1 MVYIKDMIR
10 NFSVVGLVI
19 SVFFG
24 AIYYLQHSEYAEV
37 ISLFGLAIFDV
48 FGLTYIFVYKLINE
62 KILKSDEVQGIIC
75 ESDGYPSL
83 SRAQFLIWTFV
94 IGVVFMWVL
103 LLKIW
108 YVYENSKVIDISTL
122 SMPDNL
128 LWLMG
133 ISSFTAIASKGLS
146 SFKYKGTQKNQG
158 TQKNP
163 AESQNLWTMFME
175 NGKLSLTRYQMFLWT
190 VISVLTYFGL
200 LLGNIFN
207 NYSNLGVLTF
217 PDFPQVLLALMG
229 VSQATYLGG
238 KFAFQPPDA
247 SISRIVP
254 DGRKIGDI
262 ITILGFNFG
271 KNKASVLFEGN
282 IEADI
287 QDWQDSKIIV
297 KIPEGIEMEEGFCDV
312 QVVTGSGT
320 TTLPYE
326 YYISGSNTTTGSTT
340 GSATTGNTTAGSTT
354 AGSTNAGNPAT

>member
-10 NFSVVGLVI
+10 NFSVFGLVV
-19 SVFFG
+19 SVLFG
-24 AIYYLQHSEYAEV
+24 AVYFFQRSEYSEI

-48 FGLTYIFVYKLINE
+48 FGLTYIFIIKLIGEN
-62 KILKSDEVQGIIC
+62 ILKPDEIQGIIC

-83 SRAQFLIWTFV
+83 SRTQFLIWTFV
-94 IGVVFMWVL
+94 VGIVFMWVL

-122 SMPDNL
+122 TMPDNL

-146 SFKYKGTQKNQG
+146 FFKYKGTKKNAD
-158 TQKNP
+158 KCLNV
-163 AESQNLWTMFME
+163 WHMFTE

-200 LLGNIFN
+200 LLGNIFHSYN
-207 NYSNLGVLTF
+207 NLGALTL
-217 PDFPQVLLALMG
+217 PDCPQVLLALMG

-254 DGRKIGDI
+254 NGRKISEI
-262 ITILGFNFG
+262 VTIFGSNFG
-271 KNKASVLFEGN
+271 EKKASVLFDGN

-287 QDWQDSKIIV
+287 QDWHDRTIKV
-297 KIPEGIEMEEGFCDV
+297 KIPEGIETEDGFCEV
-312 QVVTGSGT
+312 QVVTESGT

-326 YYISGSNTTTGSTT
+326 YYISNVNTTT
-340 GSATTGNTTAGSTT
+340 GSATTGSATTESAITGSATT
-354 AGSTNAGNPAT
+354 GNATTGNATTGNPAT